1 MKCKSLSPLKLFC
14 LSLFLVLAI
23 TGCQKENSS
32 QPNDGLTT
40 TLPTS
45 VKVYLTDDQSLV
57 FDKVF
62 IDLQKLEIK
71 IEDDG
76 IDSVGGW
83 FTLNIAPGVYDILQF
98 RNGLDTLFAT
108 GTIPANRKLQKI
120 RLTLG
125 NNNSVEKDG
134 KKYPLIVKDKDN
146 EVIAKLESSNVE
158 FTSPDQFMF
167 WIDFD
172 AGRSI
177 RKNNSGSGNNN
188 GFELRSQIRIFTKS
202 KSGRIEGRVLPAAA
216 NATVMAINGNDTAT
230 AKPER
235 EGEFRIVGLKAGT
248 YKVFIDA
255 TSNNYMDSV
264 VNNVLVRHNE
274 DTKLGTIVLR
284 Q

>member
-1 MKCKSLSPLKLFC
+1 MKSISLSPARLLG
-14 LSLFLVLAI
+14 LSLLFVLAI
-23 TGCQKENSS
+23 AGCQKENSS

-76 IDSVGGW
+76 VDSVDGW
-83 FTLNIAPGVYDILQF
+83 FSLNITPGIYDILQF

-134 KKYPLIVKDKDN
+134 KTYPLIVKDKDN

-216 NATVMAINGNDTAT
+216 NAIVMAINGTDTAT

-235 EGEFRIVGLKAGT
+235 EGEFKIVGLKAGT
-248 YKVFIDA
+248 YQVFIDA
-255 TSNNYMDSV
+255 TSNNYKDTVLTNV
-264 VNNVLVRHNE
+264 VVRHNE